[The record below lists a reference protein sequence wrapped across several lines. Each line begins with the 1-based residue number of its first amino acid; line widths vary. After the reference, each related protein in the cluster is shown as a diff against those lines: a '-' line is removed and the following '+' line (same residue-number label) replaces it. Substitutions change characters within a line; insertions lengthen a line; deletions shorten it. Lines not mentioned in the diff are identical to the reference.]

1 MRGKGEQKW
10 SVGRGAVF
18 KVCDLLESIYH
29 FYWLNSSYWPIL
41 NLHAIFVRLY
51 PALDIGNNGV

>member
-10 SVGRGAVF
+10 RVGWESAN
-18 KVCDLLESIYH
+18 KKTSANKINHMTKANHKLEKQ
-29 FYWLNSSYWPIL
+29 LL

-51 PALDIGNNGV
+51 PALDILVLQS